1 MVAWCSSQN
10 TINSETHDTTSDP
23 NPGAINGTIG
33 DTIIGPIGARIDGTS
48 NGAMGGNITNGAIN
62 GPIGDTTKDIVK
74 VLNGGGAAHFA
85 APCCKMSSTRSIVVE

>member
-74 VLNGGGAAHFA
+74 VLNGGGCTF
-85 APCCKMSSTRSIVVE
+85 CSTVLQNEQHEIYRG